1 MFHKGTLVL
10 GVSAR
15 DVSANGGYAFGRSAP
30 RVAALMVGI
39 TLLVGPRITLAQRGG
54 GGGGGGMGGGGGTG
68 TGGGRNTTPVICV
81 HSCST
86 PNGGLDPTDY
96 LKNFHRAMAV
106 QANAEQRAAFAK
118 VAQYTQAASDQLQA
132 FRESLQKV
140 PPPSPLPDPATTVDQ
155 AIEKARSG
163 NQNFL
168 ASLSSTQKSG
178 LEDTT
183 KKLAKADSELDKQI
197 KALDQIVQTPKPASE
212 QISSSAVVLDKA
224 LVSFQNEQLALGRE
238 MSILF
243 DPASQDVTF
252 SLPAVTHSIMVDGQP
267 VSIPASAALSR
278 TSTAIPAAAPA
289 DKLPNL
295 FSLRLVSDLSDL
307 QLNVTGILRSE
318 LTRSPRCGER
328 IEVLQATLTPLEPA
342 SLVVARVH
350 FERWICPPGQQSP
363 MEVASGE
370 GTIEVKLTVSIE
382 PAVAPAVASST
393 APETATATMTA
404 ITTDPSADL
413 HLASEITRVDASSFV
428 RDSLRSDDLNVTL
441 REQIAASLLSALQL
455 GADLKTTLP
464 PAAQKSVTFQKA
476 RFQDDGADQLSLV
489 LDGQLQLSD
498 EQTQQFA
505 AQLKQRLS
513 AQGTSPQ

>member
-1 MFHKGTLVL
+1 MFLEIWPMFHRGTPV
-10 GVSAR
+10 
-15 DVSANGGYAFGRSAP
+15 P
-30 RVAALMVGI
+30 AALIVGI
-39 TLLVGPRITLAQRGG
+39 TLLASPRVMLAQRGG
-54 GGGGGGMGGGGGTG
+54 GGGGTGGG
-68 TGGGRNTTPVICV
+68 GGGRNTTPVICV
-81 HSCST
+81 HGCST
-86 PNGGLDPTDY
+86 PNGGLDPKDT
-96 LKNFHRAMAV
+96 LKNFHRALAV

-118 VAQYTQAASDQLQA
+118 IAQYTQAASDQLQA

-140 PPPSPLPDPATTVDQ
+140 PASSLSDHATAVAQ

-168 ASLSSTQKSG
+168 TSFSSAQKSG

-183 KKLAKADSELDKQI
+183 KKLVKADSDLDKQT
-197 KALDQIVQTPKPASE
+197 KSLDQIVQTLKPVSE
-212 QISSSAVVLDKA
+212 QISSSAAGLDKA
-224 LVSFQNEQLALGRE
+224 LAGFQNEQLALGRE

-252 SLPAVTHSIMVDGQP
+252 SLPTVTNSIIVDGQP
-267 VSIPASAALSR
+267 VSIPASGAVSR
-278 TSTAIPAAAPA
+278 TSTATPAQNG
-289 DKLPNL
+289 PNL
-295 FSLRLVSDLSDL
+295 FSLRLVADLSDL

-318 LTRSPRCGER
+318 LTRSLRCGER
-328 IEVLQATLTPLEPA
+328 IEVLQATLTPHEPA

-370 GTIEVKLTVSIE
+370 GTLEVKLTLSVE
-382 PAVAPAVASST
+382 PAAAPAGTSS
-393 APETATATMTA
+393 PATA
-404 ITTDPSADL
+404 DPSSAL
-413 HLASEITRVDASSFV
+413 RLVSEITRVDASGFV
-428 RDSLRSDDLNVTL
+428 RDSLRSGDLGANL
-441 REQIAASLLSALQL
+441 REQIAASLLSALQK
-455 GADLKTTLP
+455 GTDLKATLP
-464 PAAQKSVTFQKA
+464 PAAQKSAILQKA
-476 RFQDDGADQLSLV
+476 RFQNDGADQLSLV